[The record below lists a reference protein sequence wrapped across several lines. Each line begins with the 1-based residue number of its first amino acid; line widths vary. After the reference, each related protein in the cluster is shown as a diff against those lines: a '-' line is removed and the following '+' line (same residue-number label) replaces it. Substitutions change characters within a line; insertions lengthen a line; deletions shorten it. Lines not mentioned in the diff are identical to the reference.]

1 VNAKA
6 NNTIDK
12 VQKLQRKL
20 YLSAK
25 ARKKRRFH
33 ILYDKVYRKD
43 ILMKAWKQVKP
54 TSKAMNNMRKK
65 IKEVFSHRA
74 CLSNDIKDMV
84 KTINKKLN
92 GWKNYYALNYIAK
105 GQLKKIDWYVSLRFT
120 IWYRNKKQLKRRCQY
135 TKELMRKLK
144 SLKIVHMYY

>member
-1 VNAKA
+1 M
-6 NNTIDK
+6 TQI
-12 VQKLQRKL
+12 
-20 YLSAK
+20 
-25 ARKKRRFH
+25 
-33 ILYDKVYRKD
+33 
-43 ILMKAWKQVKP
+43 P
-54 TSKAMNNMRKK
+54 TSKAMSNMRKK

-84 KTINKKLN
+84 KTINRKLT
-92 GWKNYYALNYIAK
+92 GWKNYYALNYNAK

-144 SLKIVHMYY
+144 SLKIVHMSY